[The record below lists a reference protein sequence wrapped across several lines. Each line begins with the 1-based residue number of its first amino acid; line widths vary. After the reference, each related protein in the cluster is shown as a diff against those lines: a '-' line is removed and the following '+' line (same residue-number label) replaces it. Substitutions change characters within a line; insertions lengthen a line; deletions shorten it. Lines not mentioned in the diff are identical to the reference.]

1 MTILDTIADSARA
14 RVERCKQEIPAEEM
28 KARALSMPKGSFE
41 FEKALKKDDIA
52 FICEVKKASPS
63 KGIIAEHFPYLDIAR
78 EYEAAGADC
87 ISVLTEPEYFK
98 GSDEGCAMVQVSV
111 YGSASRAA
119 KQDMTGRVTDILV
132 SELGL
137 APDRIYVS
145 YSDVPDWGWNGGNF

>member
-1 MTILDTIADSARA
+1 MPFINVKTNKPIAP
-14 RVERCKQEIPAEEM
+14 ETEKNM
-28 KARALSMPKGSFE
+28 KAKLGQAITAIPGKSEGWLM
-41 FEKALKKDDIA
+41 LA
-52 FICEVKKASPS
+52 F
-63 KGIIAEHFPYLDIAR
+63 
-78 EYEAAGADC
+78 
-87 ISVLTEPEYFK
+87 EPETKMYFK

-119 KQDMTGRVTDILV
+119 KQDMTGRVTDILA